1 MSVAIDVQ
9 ICDGDFEIA
18 MGTAAGGRLAC
29 VNIPIVAQLNIAIVK
44 VYLVRSID
52 VLVAC
57 VGCDWGSV
65 NSRWQIWQQ
74 VLRETGDVPA
84 W

>member
-44 VYLVRSID
+44 VYS
-52 VLVAC
+52 VA
-57 VGCDWGSV
+57 
-65 NSRWQIWQQ
+65 
-74 VLRETGDVPA
+74 
-84 W
+84 